1 MMMLL
6 LHWLMMGGDV
16 AVHGAGGGAT
26 PDAVLDG
33 SRQLPA
39 AADSAGGDV

>member
-1 MMMLL
+1 MMMMMMMMM
-6 LHWLMMGGDV
+6 MMGGNV